1 MSFSFFTKG
10 SWASTT
16 SWLERLSQLRL
27 DAVLAKSG
35 QKGVDALASATPV
48 DTGLAARSWSY
59 SVEHGAGY
67 FAIYW
72 FTTDI
77 EEGFP
82 VAIRLRYG
90 YATGT
95 GGYVA
100 GRNYISPAIQPI
112 FDQIE
117 ADIRRAVTS
126 R

>member
-1 MSFSFFTKG
+1 MTFGFFTRG
-10 SWASTT
+10 SWNSTT
-16 SWLERLSQLRL
+16 SWLQRLSNLNL
-27 DAVLAKSG
+27 SSVLAKSG
-35 QKGVDALASATPV
+35 QRGVEALEAATPV
-48 DTGLAARSWSY
+48 ETGLAARSWTYDIEQGRDS
-59 SVEHGAGY
+59 

-72 FTTDI
+72 RTTDI

-82 VAIRLRYG
+82 VAIALRYG

-117 ADIRRAVTS
+117 ADIRKAVTS